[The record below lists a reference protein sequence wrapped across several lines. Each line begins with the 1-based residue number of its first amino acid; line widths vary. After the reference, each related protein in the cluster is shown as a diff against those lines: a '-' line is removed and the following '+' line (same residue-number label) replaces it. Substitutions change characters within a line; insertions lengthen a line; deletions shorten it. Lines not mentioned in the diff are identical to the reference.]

1 MPQAVIKKHQP
12 RADGF
17 RGEGEGRGGMRTS
30 LAQPPHVGFIPQVLL
45 KVEVVRVLIDESEWV
60 CLSRVH
66 PTSGTTS
73 TPSWGMRL
81 HVWAS
86 SQNL

>member
-17 RGEGEGRGGMRTS
+17 RGEGEGEGEGEGRGGMRTS
-30 LAQPPHVGFIPQVLL
+30 LVQPPHVGFIPQVLL

-66 PTSGTTS
+66 PHERHYCRIIRDRA
-73 TPSWGMRL
+73 RL
-81 HVWAS
+81 P
-86 SQNL
+86 